1 VLDRTDQFIPFGVG
15 VEAAFPQGFC
25 VSEGWFS
32 RLRHPEN
39 MFLLSFV
46 EAGFLGLGA
55 YLFLF
60 AVTIWA
66 SIRALK
72 NGYALSLGF
81 TATFLMSSTI
91 YVSMF
96 HYVPFL
102 ANRTADRGI
111 FNFYLFV
118 FLWLIVI
125 AIGEYRVKNSVSAS
139 KN

>member
-1 VLDRTDQFIPFGVG
+1 
-15 VEAAFPQGFC
+15 
-25 VSEGWFS
+25 
-32 RLRHPEN
+32 

-60 AVTIWA
+60 TVTIWV

-102 ANRTADRGI
+102 VNRTADRGI

-118 FLWLIVI
+118 FLWLIVL
-125 AIGEYRVKNSVSAS
+125 AMGEFRVKNEITSRED
-139 KN
+139 KK